1 AFFVLRVP
9 ILRDIV
15 GKLVDGDV
23 LPISGDVAD
32 ACPSHYSV
40 PNDGHD
46 RGAGH
51 DAGRQDRVLNQGV
64 QETRLA
70 SLELP
75 DTGNVEVSGCDS
87 RCPRERVAGETLE
100 VEFTGERGECAQL
113 VIGGRCAG
121 GRGRHGGPAAGG
133 PSAGRGPA
141 AGGSPD
147 PQDPKRGG
155 VPDPLGPRAPEAAPP
170 NRTGPRGAA

>member
-113 VIGGRCAG
+113 VIGGRCGG
-121 GRGRHGGPAAGG
+121 GRGGHGGPAAVC
-133 PSAGRGPA
+133 PLAERGPA
-141 AGGSPD
+141 GG
-147 PQDPKRGG
+147 
-155 VPDPLGPRAPEAAPP
+155 GPPGPED
-170 NRTGPRGAA
+170 RTGGGGPDLFTPPAPRTHPTTGSAPLRRP